1 MKANYFKFGVFL
13 IVATGLLVA
22 AVAILGAGVFEPEG
36 EYYETHFDGSVSG
49 LSPGAPLEVQGV
61 EIGQVESI
69 GFVSEAYEI
78 PPDLAAT
85 LGGIR
90 LVRVVF
96 SVAPRFAKGGTGPD
110 RRARYRRELHSGL
123 RVRLESNLITG
134 RAFLQGIY
142 VDPSRFPASEPPWQ
156 TEFPYVPSVP
166 SQFATLTESL
176 DRILTKLE
184 DLDVQT
190 LLAHLDDLILTADQA
205 VQGADIAG
213 LRQQADGLLVDVRR
227 KLQTIDTEKIG
238 KQVEG
243 LMANADGAVTEVRAT
258 NKHLQALLA
267 RPDTDKELANIP
279 MVVNELN
286 TTVRRL
292 SLLIATQAPRIEST
306 LENFRKMSGDAQYLS
321 ENLKRTP
328 SDLLLS
334 PPPHKSE
341 LVK

>member
-213 LRQQADGLLVDVRR
+213 LRQQADGLLVEVRR